1 MERRKRMERR
11 YMDDYKGISET
22 VKAAT
27 VFQQLLFLM
36 SAGFLP
42 VFSSTSFSSSTLLA
56 FLLRP
61 WEFSFV
67 APLFRVFFWL
77 VACSV
82 SFFILVLLEILL
94 LFSESLT
101 ENRSGKCEY
110 VIDRNNGRSIIL
122 LKLRLVRK
130 DLFQMRWKSTRER
143 RSRESESWARNC
155 VASHNQLARQINF
168 CFFVHGNIHIVRCR
182 GGLFRGFVRA
192 GVLKVK
198 LFRSK
203 FSY

>member
-1 MERRKRMERR
+1 MKERRKRMERK

-27 VFQQLLFLM
+27 VFQQLLFLV

-67 APLFRVFFWL
+67 APLFCVFFWL

-82 SFFILVLLEILL
+82 CFFILVLLEILPIFL
-94 LFSESLT
+94 ESLT
-101 ENRSGKCEY
+101 ENRNGKCEY
-110 VIDRNNGRSIIL
+110 VIGRNNGISIIL
-122 LKLRLVRK
+122 VELRLVRK
-130 DLFQMRWKSTRER
+130 DFFLDEMEKYTRETIKGIGIVGQELR
-143 RSRESESWARNC
+143 CKSQSARKTNQFLLFCTWDYTHSKMPRWIIRDLSER
-155 VASHNQLARQINF
+155 VF
-168 CFFVHGNIHIVRCR
+168 
-182 GGLFRGFVRA
+182 
-192 GVLKVK
+192 
-198 LFRSK
+198 
-203 FSY
+203 

>member
-27 VFQQLLFLM
+27 VFQQLLFLV

-130 DLFQMRWKSTRER
+130 DLF
-143 RSRESESWARNC
+143 
-155 VASHNQLARQINF
+155 
-168 CFFVHGNIHIVRCR
+168 
-182 GGLFRGFVRA
+182 
-192 GVLKVK
+192 
-198 LFRSK
+198 
-203 FSY
+203 

>member
-1 MERRKRMERR
+1 MKERRKRMERI

-27 VFQQLLFLM
+27 VFQQLLFLV

-67 APLFRVFFWL
+67 APLFCVFFWL
-77 VACSV
+77 VARSV
-82 SFFILVLLEILL
+82 SFFILVLLEILPIFL
-94 LFSESLT
+94 ESLT
-101 ENRSGKCEY
+101 ENRNGKCEY
-110 VIDRNNGRSIIL
+110 VTGRNNGRSIIL
-122 LKLRLVRK
+122 LELRLVRK
-130 DLFQMRWKSTRER
+130 DFFQMRWKSTRER

-168 CFFVHGNIHIVRCR
+168 CFFVHGIIHIVRCR
-182 GGLFRGFVRA
+182 GGLFVICPSGCFK
-192 GVLKVK
+192 G
-198 LFRSK
+198 
-203 FSY
+203 